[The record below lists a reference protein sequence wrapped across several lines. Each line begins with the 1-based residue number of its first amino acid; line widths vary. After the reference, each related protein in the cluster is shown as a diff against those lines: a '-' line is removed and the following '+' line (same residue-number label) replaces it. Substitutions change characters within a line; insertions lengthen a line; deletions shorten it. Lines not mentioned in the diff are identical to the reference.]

1 MRFEQ
6 GPVAVTGASGFI
18 GSNLV
23 MRLREQGYDVRPINR
38 QTGLDEVRRA
48 VSESSAILHLAGA
61 NRPSDPGGFDRDN
74 VEFTKVVADAVKEGG
89 NRPLIIYSS
98 SSRAGEPGDY
108 GRTKREAEMV
118 LESLADEGV
127 AIVLVDRLPNVFGKW
142 SRPNYNSAVATFC
155 HNAARRLP
163 IEVNDPHAP
172 LKLVYIDDLAER
184 WIGLLKGPSTKGS
197 SLGAVV
203 AYQTTVGTVAQTI
216 QAFAAGRE
224 AGVVEPVGEGLNRA
238 LYATFISFLPV
249 DAVSYP
255 LSPHSDARGT
265 FTEVL
270 ATKGSGQIS
279 ALTAHPGVTRGQ
291 HYHHSKVEKMLV
303 VAGRARFRFRHLISG
318 EKFELTTSAES
329 PTVVETI
336 PGWAHDITNI
346 GEDQL
351 VALLWANER
360 FDPSRPDTVAAKP

>member
-6 GPVAVTGASGFI
+6 GPVAVTGAAGFI

-23 MRLREQGYDVRPINR
+23 MRLREQGYDVRPIDR
-38 QTGLDEVRRA
+38 QTGSDEARR
-48 VSESSAILHLAGA
+48 SITESSAIFHLAGA
-61 NRPSDPGGFDRDN
+61 NRPTDPGDFDRDN
-74 VEFTKVVADAVKEGG
+74 VEFTKFVADAVREGG
-89 NRPLIIYSS
+89 NQPLVVYSS
-98 SSRAGEPGDY
+98 SMRAGEPGDY
-108 GRTKREAEMV
+108 GRTKREAETV
-118 LESLADEGV
+118 LESLQDEGR
-127 AIVLVDRLPNVFGKW
+127 ATVLVDRLPNVFGKW
-142 SRPNYNSAVATFC
+142 SRPNYNSVVATFC
-155 HNAARRLP
+155 HNVARSLP
-163 IEVNDPHAP
+163 IHVDDPQAP
-172 LKLVYIDDLAER
+172 LSLTYIDDLTER
-184 WIGLLKGPSTKGS
+184 WTELLKQPSS
-197 SLGAVV
+197 SQSSAVI
-203 AYQTTVGTVAQTI
+203 YETTVGTVAETI

-224 AGVVEPVGEGLNRA
+224 KGVIEPVGEGLARA

-249 DAVSYP
+249 EAVSYT

-346 GEDQL
+346 GDDQL

-360 FDPSRPDTVAAKP
+360 FDPSRPDTVAAQP